1 MSGGMELSRTAAHIN
16 ELCARGGEI
25 YLHKASGVRYRIAY
39 SLGGANELHPIS
51 GPCRYATDDQL
62 ADSEVWEKKP

>member
-1 MSGGMELSRTAAHIN
+1 MSGAMELSRTAAHIN

-25 YLHKASGVRYRIAY
+25 YLHKSSGVRYRLAY

-51 GPCRYATDDQL
+51 GLCRYAIDYQL